1 MDMSKQMKVIFHTIN
16 PVHMACIVV
25 QNAPDIVVQGR
36 SLAFLQAKGSVF
48 GTEDDVIGNLCIGT
62 DDRIGLRVCLR
73 FIGLVCISV

>member
-25 QNAPDIVVQGR
+25 QNAPDIVEQGR
-36 SLAFLQAKGSVF
+36 SLAFLQTTGSVF
-48 GTEDDVIGNLCIGT
+48 GTEDDVIENLCVGT
-62 DDRIGLRVCLR
+62 HDRIDFRVCLR